1 MKVLLIELNE
11 FSSDLFSDAV
21 KQIPL
26 PNIEKLLAL
35 NSSLTQSDELT
46 EHRGLD
52 PWVQW
57 VSIHV
62 GQPYKVHQIL
72 HLGDAVKKLKHPQ
85 LWEVL
90 SEFNI
95 SSGIWGAMNATRS
108 KAKNCLFFL
117 PDPWTYEENAYPADL
132 NNLLAL
138 PRYYSKNYLDLN
150 YFIAI
155 KACLKL
161 SKFIFMNLSL
171 SLFYEFMCALK
182 SIITQGLN
190 NAVLFSLFDIFSAEI
205 FLKYTKKFNPSFTI
219 IFLNSI
225 AHLQHHK
232 WKKSSALTR
241 ELKFGL
247 ASIDRILGRLFEM
260 RSSGYKIVAM
270 NGLGQK
276 NVADEPP
283 RICYRQINPELFL
296 RAIKLIFQS
305 VEQLMTNDAHIMF
318 LTENDRD
325 VAKSLLSEAR
335 LQKSKKKLFHV
346 LADEND
352 CHKLFFQVDIW
363 DPVDS
368 DDEVYINSLYIPF
381 YKYFEGIVARTGA
394 HIPLGNIYYDNG
406 LAFPATLKN
415 FEVAGCLISQF
426 QSNYSKST

>member
-11 FSSDLFSDAV
+11 FSAELFSDAV
-21 KQIPL
+21 KQITL

-35 NSSLTQSDELT
+35 NSSITQSDELT

-52 PWVQW
+52 PWVEW
-57 VSIHV
+57 VSVHV
-62 GQPYKVHQIL
+62 GHPFKVHQIL
-72 HLGDAVKKLKHPQ
+72 HLGDGVKKLKHPQ

-90 SEFNI
+90 SDLNI

-108 KAKNCLFFL
+108 KARNCFFFL
-117 PDPWTYEENAYPADL
+117 PDPWTYGENAYPSEL
-132 NNLLAL
+132 NNLLAF

-150 YFIAI
+150 YFLAI

-161 SKFIFMNLSL
+161 IKFIFMNLSI
-171 SLFYEFMCALK
+171 SLLNEFFYTLR
-182 SIITQGLN
+182 SIISQGVN
-190 NAVLFSLFDIFSAEI
+190 NAVLFSLFDIFSTEF
-205 FLKYTKKFNPSFTI
+205 FLKYTKKFNPKFTI

-232 WKKSSALTR
+232 WKSSSALTS

-260 RSSGYKIVAM
+260 RSSGYKIVVM
-270 NGLGQK
+270 NGFGQK
-276 NVADEPP
+276 NVADESP

-296 RAIKLIFQS
+296 RSINIIFES

-318 LTENDRD
+318 LTEDDREIARA
-325 VAKSLLSEAR
+325 VLSEAR
-335 LQKSKKKLFHV
+335 LLKSEKKLFHV
-346 LADEND
+346 LVDDHD
-352 CHKLFFQVDIW
+352 CKKLFFQVDIW
-363 DPVDS
+363 NPVDS
-368 DDEVYINSLYIPF
+368 DDEVYINGQNIPF

-415 FEVAGCLISQF
+415 YEVAEYLISQL
-426 QSNYSKST
+426 QLNYSKST